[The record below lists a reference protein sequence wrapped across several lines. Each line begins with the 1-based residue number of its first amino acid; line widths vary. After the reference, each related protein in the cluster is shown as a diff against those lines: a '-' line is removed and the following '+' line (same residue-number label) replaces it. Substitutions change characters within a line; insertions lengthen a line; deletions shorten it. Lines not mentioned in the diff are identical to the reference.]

1 MMMTAMREIHKT
13 ARIRLAGSA
22 DACCNPVGDEMNV
35 RLTPRPQKKQPQR
48 KAVAKARQGNPRPK
62 SHSKNAPVK
71 RPKRPTGMNAES
83 NPIKIAGRA
92 RELWEAEGKPEGR
105 EERHWQIAM
114 LEAEESP
121 RGFFERA
128 VGFEATM
135 DFAELL
141 LSRYSFE
148 KKSAAA
154 LRKSMSAIRTR
165 ASDPNL
171 YLAVVGEFSSG
182 KSTFINALLRCDLL
196 KTDVLQGTT
205 AAATFIRFDG
215 ANGVDVEFTDGS
227 RVTPAPRNG
236 ETHRDLVHRLTAE
249 EKFAKE
255 LRRVCVSVPACG
267 THENLVIIDTPG
279 LNAGS
284 TRHAEVTEQAV
295 REDADAVLI
304 VTPATASLSS
314 VLREFLIKH
323 LFDVLPRCAIAVT
336 KIDHVELDERERVV
350 SNTLQR
356 AKMEFGLESPLV
368 LGCCPLATVLRH
380 SPERAVLGHRFSSDE
395 RIQHEGDFLVV
406 EERLLAFL
414 QTQRHTI
421 LAEKLARL
429 LEKLLQPL
437 AEELDRREGE
447 HRERHETLE
456 KNRVPDFKAFAAAM
470 KNECRDELA
479 KAESSTR
486 GDFADRI
493 AKIKEELKRKISS
506 AVKSAPDIDALNA
519 VAKVR
524 APELCTATAPQMEKL
539 LRDAGKD
546 AVKLTKKLHQRI
558 ANEFHA
564 LFQSLAPLGIDTPP
578 AVVAG
583 LKANLNA
590 QSLHHHLIGV
600 NSEYADINDKTEKAI
615 GAGGLAGGIA
625 GQLLIPIPVV
635 GFLIGAVFGGVAL
648 NKLAGFFFQPDIGDL
663 RSKYRAKLSAG
674 VDDAFQKAAPTVAKS
689 VSKIFTQARN
699 DVAGVL
705 DRYRCEYG
713 DVIKRLADEDAAAS
727 LEVAALRELV
737 SRDRAEIASR
747 LDRLGRVKARS
758 MRST

>member
-1 MMMTAMREIHKT
+1 
-13 ARIRLAGSA
+13 
-22 DACCNPVGDEMNV
+22 MN
-35 RLTPRPQKKQPQR
+35 T
-48 KAVAKARQGNPRPK
+48 
-62 SHSKNAPVK
+62 
-71 RPKRPTGMNAES
+71 ES

-92 RELWEAEGKPEGR
+92 HELWEAEGKPGGR

-171 YLAVVGEFSSG
+171 YLAVVGEFASG

-205 AAATFIRFDG
+205 AAATFLRFDG
-215 ANGVDVEFTDGS
+215 ANGVEVEFTDGS
-227 RVTPAPRNG
+227 RVTPAPRKG

-267 THENLVIIDTPG
+267 THENLIIIDTPG
-279 LNAGS
+279 LNAGNV
-284 TRHAEVTEQAV
+284 RHAEVTEHAV

-336 KIDHVELDERERVV
+336 KIDHVEADERARVLQ
-350 SNTLQR
+350 NTLQR
-356 AKMEFGLESPLV
+356 AKMEFGIESPLV

-380 SPERAVLGHRFSSDE
+380 SPEREALGHRFSMKE
-395 RIQHEGDFLVV
+395 RLQYEEEFKVA
-406 EERLLAFL
+406 EERLRAFL

-421 LAEKLARL
+421 LAERLARL

-437 AEELDRREGE
+437 AEELDRRETE
-447 HRERHETLE
+447 HRKRHETLE
-456 KNRVPDFKAFAAAM
+456 KNRVPDFKAFAAAIT
-470 KNECRDELA
+470 KDYREELA
-479 KAESSTR
+479 KAESATKS
-486 GDFADRI
+486 DVADRL
-493 AKIKEELKRKISS
+493 ARIKEELKRKISS
-506 AVKSAPDIDALNA
+506 AVNSAPDSDALNA
-519 VAKVR
+519 VAKVQ
-524 APELCTATAPQMEKL
+524 APRFCNETAPQMEKL
-539 LRDAGKD
+539 LKDAGKD
-546 AVKLTKKLHQRI
+546 ALKLTKKLHQRI
-558 ANEFHA
+558 AKEFHA

-578 AVVAG
+578 EVVAG
-583 LKANLNA
+583 LSANLNV
-590 QSLHHHLIGV
+590 QSLDRRLTAVHAEYKDIQEKTGAAIGV
-600 NSEYADINDKTEKAI
+600 GG
-615 GAGGLAGGIA
+615 GAGGVI
-625 GQLLIPIPVV
+625 GQILIPIPVV
-635 GFLIGAVFGGVAL
+635 GFLIGAVFGGAML
-648 NKLAGFFFQPDIGDL
+648 NKLAGFFLQPDIGAL
-663 RSKYRAKLSAG
+663 RSKYRGKLSAG
-674 VDDAFQKAAPTVAKS
+674 VDDAFQNAAPKVAES
-689 VSKIFTQARN
+689 VSTIFTQARN

-705 DRYRCEYG
+705 DRYRYEYG
-713 DVIKRLADEDAAAS
+713 DVIKRLANKDAAES
-727 LEVAALRELV
+727 IEVAALRELV

-758 MRST
+758 IRSA